1 MKNQKAYE
9 VLMTVLKNESQVVK
23 DICVLYVDQYKYK
36 EIAEKLN
43 LNVNTV
49 ASHLR
54 RVKDKLSTFLN
65 EN

>member
-1 MKNQKAYE
+1 
-9 VLMTVLKNESQVVK
+9 MTVLKNESQVVK